1 MGCFSR
7 FDRIMEDYPDSSN
20 RRSGLGRRKR
30 KKPGLKY
37 MLFGGRK
44 KMIRR
49 NDDQQQMIIL
59 DSYSPGLL
67 AFVLII
73 LTLSLIDG
81 FFTLHVTDHG
91 ASEANPVMA
100 YFLNLSPWA
109 FMSVKYFLTTLSVIC
124 FLILNNLQIKP
135 LGIRVGRLF
144 PVIIAIFSIAIFW
157 QLFHTL
163 KYGY

>member
-1 MGCFSR
+1 MQNYS
-7 FDRIMEDYPDSSN
+7 DSSDK
-20 RRSGLGRRKR
+20 RSGLERRKR
-30 KKPGLKY
+30 KMPRLKY
-37 MLFGGRK
+37 LLFGGQR

-49 NDDQQQMIIL
+49 SEDQQQMIIL
-59 DSYSPGLL
+59 DNYRPGLL

-73 LTLSLIDG
+73 LTLSLTDG

-109 FMSVKYFLTTLSVIC
+109 FMSVKYLLTTLSVIC

-135 LGIRVGRLF
+135 LGIRVSRIF
-144 PVIIAIFSIAIFW
+144 PVIIAMFSIAIFW

-163 KYGY
+163 KYRY

>member
-1 MGCFSR
+1 MQNYS
-7 FDRIMEDYPDSSN
+7 DSSDK
-20 RRSGLGRRKR
+20 RSGLERRKR
-30 KKPGLKY
+30 KIPRLKY
-37 MLFGGRK
+37 LFFGGQRR
-44 KMIRR
+44 MIRR
-49 NDDQQQMIIL
+49 SEDQQQMIIL
-59 DSYSPGLL
+59 DNYGPGLL

-73 LTLSLIDG
+73 LTLSLTDG

-109 FMSVKYFLTTLSVIC
+109 FMSVKYLLTTLSVIC

-135 LGIRVGRLF
+135 LGIRVGRIF
-144 PVIIAIFSIAIFW
+144 PVIIAVFSIAIFW
-157 QLFHTL
+157 QYFHTL